1 MIGQRAR
8 AISLLQRTGVAGDQ
22 RVGIDGEIVEF
33 HFLRPNTA
41 NSHCTHEQEEK
52 SEQVEFRAHGQAASG
67 GASGKHSETRTSQTK
82 HVVEEA
88 SVG

>member
-1 MIGQRAR
+1 MIGRRAR
-8 AISLLQRTGVAGDQ
+8 ENFLLAPIGVRLHITLQIGDAML
-22 RVGIDGEIVEF
+22 
-33 HFLRPNTA
+33 LRPNTA